1 MIIKQSEDKQQGIQL
16 LDGLGNQSV
25 NRHSESHRLGP
36 VDDRS
41 RCVAGFRAGLSRT
54 HSEWPLPYFRGSWR
68 MAAPGLLH
76 RRLWARSTHWSQQ
89 DRRQTPALGISL
101 LRTSRWCTA
110 APGQF
115 RSVELFLHCGHWL
128 GVISRKPPF
137 KRRRRIRRSQRSHD
151 VATIY

>member
-76 RRLWARSTHWSQQ
+76 RRLWARKRQSPIKIRCRKAATEPG
-89 DRRQTPALGISL
+89 RRLG
-101 LRTSRWCTA
+101 
-110 APGQF
+110 
-115 RSVELFLHCGHWL
+115 
-128 GVISRKPPF
+128 
-137 KRRRRIRRSQRSHD
+137 
-151 VATIY
+151 